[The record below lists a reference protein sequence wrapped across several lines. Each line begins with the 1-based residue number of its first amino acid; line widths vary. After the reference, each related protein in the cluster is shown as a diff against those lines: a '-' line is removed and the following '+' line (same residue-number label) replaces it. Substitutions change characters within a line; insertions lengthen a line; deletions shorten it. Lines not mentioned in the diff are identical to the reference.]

1 MSCNDMS
8 MSFDLFKC
16 IAEQFS
22 SCMNDYL
29 YVYDMI
35 NDTYFISERATERFA
50 VPGSLFNNVMDSLRQ
65 FVYPSDF
72 PTLKN
77 DLNEVMAGNKTEHN
91 LRYRWLARNGSPI
104 WINCRGCVIND
115 SSGKPYLLIGCINE
129 IGRRQTA
136 DNVSG
141 LLSGI
146 SLIETF
152 NNSTSLP
159 DGFMMRVGI
168 DDFKT
173 ITERLGQDYSDRIL
187 KNTA

>member
-1 MSCNDMS
+1 MSCDDINI
-8 MSFDLFKC
+8 SFDLFKY

-29 YVYDMI
+29 YIYDMI
-35 NDTYFISERATERFA
+35 NDTFYISERATERFA
-50 VPGSLFNNVMDSLRQ
+50 VPGSLFNDVINSLQQ
-65 FVYPSDF
+65 FVYTADFNMLKEDINKVTAGQKSD
-72 PTLKN
+72 
-77 DLNEVMAGNKTEHN
+77 HN
-91 LRYRWLARNGSPI
+91 LRYRWLGRDGSPI
-104 WINCRGCVIND
+104 WINCRGNVIND

-152 NNSTSLP
+152 NSSTSLP
-159 DGFMMRVGI
+159 AGFM
-168 DDFKT
+168 
-173 ITERLGQDYSDRIL
+173 
-187 KNTA
+187 